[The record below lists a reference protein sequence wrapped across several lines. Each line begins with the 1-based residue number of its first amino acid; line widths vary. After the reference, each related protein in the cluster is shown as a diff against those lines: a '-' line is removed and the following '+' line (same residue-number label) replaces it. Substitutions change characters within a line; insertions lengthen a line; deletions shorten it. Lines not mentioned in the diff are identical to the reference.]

1 MSGCGYLA
9 RLQLVRALVHL
20 IDLLRKLGE
29 VRDDE
34 LLLKSLSKQHDVV
47 NHTPTRQVILHD
59 KQSNWCLIINK
70 AI

>member
-47 NHTPTRQVILHD
+47 AHTPASQVIRHD
-59 KQSNWCLIINK
+59 NTNSPTD
-70 AI
+70 A